1 MTPGASCEFTW
12 ILSGAVGPS
21 GRLPVT
27 FPASV
32 TQLPHPVLP
41 GDPKG
46 APLGPVGRG
55 GSYGRTFTAD
65 YSEGAAVGYK
75 WFAEK
80 GERPDLTVLID
91 QLSATLPAYGIEAH
105 FMGPG
110 TGTLEIFTFT
120 DAEILDGRLEGRER
134 RLDHVAFR
142 VEGLD
147 ALLATLRAS
156 GARFC
161 TPDRSQELAEPIE
174 VGPNRQIWTVPES
187 TGGLAL
193 QLNEPLAR

>member
-1 MTPGASCEFTW
+1 MFGDFDH
-12 ILSGAVGPS
+12 VGWLVRDLDAAAQWAREAL
-21 GRLPVT
+21 GLELARTVTLPQYGISAH
-27 FPASV
+27 F
-32 TQLPHPVLP
+32 
-41 GDPKG
+41 
-46 APLGPVGRG
+46 LGP
-55 GSYGRTFTAD
+55 GS
-65 YSEGAAVGYK
+65 
-75 WFAEK
+75 
-80 GERPDLTVLID
+80 
-91 QLSATLPAYGIEAH
+91 
-105 FMGPG
+105 
-110 TGTLEIFTFT
+110 GTLEIFTLA
-120 DAEILDGRLEGRER
+120 DAGLLDARLEGGQR